1 MQLSN
6 AIYENEIRDYFMKNV
21 RIQCFFSGH
30 YFSLFGLNAKI
41 YSVNVCIL
49 YE

>member
-21 RIQCFFSGH
+21 RIHCFF
-30 YFSLFGLNAKI
+30 FLVTTFLCLDWMQKFTQ
-41 YSVNVCIL
+41 
-49 YE
+49 

>member
-21 RIQCFFSGH
+21 RIQCFF
-30 YFSLFGLNAKI
+30 FLVTIF
-41 YSVNVCIL
+41 L
-49 YE
+49 YLDWIQKFTQ